1 MINAKQAREQAQ
13 ENKVKLLRTDIETA
27 IKKAISKGRTKT
39 TISGQIPACIIAE
52 LEQNGFRINN
62 GSIEW

>member
-13 ENKVKLLRTDIETA
+13 ENKIKLLRSDIESA

-39 TISGQIPACIIAE
+39 TISCMIPACIVEE